1 MLVVSIETW
10 PSQARMV
17 LISTPARRRWVAVV
31 CLGEC
36 GLTRFVAQC
45 LQFCRYSLHIAFHHC
60 VNAKAHDW
68 PTTGLEK
75 EVLMALPSSNAVS
88 AFAVCGHKGQRGSL
102 LPFPWICTE
111 LRSRVGVWTNSKF
124 PIVSCAARRWRTFS
138 SMSGCKHH
146 AHLCER

>member
-1 MLVVSIETW
+1 MAQPSSDGIYIYSGTQKMGSGRVSK
-10 PSQARMV
+10 RMWADS
-17 LISTPARRRWVAVV
+17 L
-31 CLGEC
+31 C
-36 GLTRFVAQC
+36 GQC
-45 LQFCRYSLHIAFHHC
+45 WQLCRYSLHIAFHHC

-124 PIVSCAARRWRTFS
+124 PIVSCAARRWRRFS